1 MQVDGTFHS
10 PEWHAARVKDLLTP
24 RISWEEYKG
33 KQREEEAEQER
44 KRLEQEELEVEYLR
58 KVAEDRERKLSK
70 VS

>member
-1 MQVDGTFHS
+1 M
-10 PEWHAARVKDLLTP
+10 TP